1 MVGDIFTDIIKTATL
16 TIIWSKGLK
25 AFGKKDYGEIIKL
38 SGMSIC
44 GIDVI
49 KLVAYW
55 RKNPPAIIRMIKGI
69 TNFFEKIDNGTG
81 KIMDGIG
88 KFNESI
94 KFLIDRGIIK

>member
-1 MVGDIFTDIIKTATL
+1 MVGDIFSDIIKTATL
-16 TIIWSKGLK
+16 TIVWNKGLQ

-38 SGMSIC
+38 SGISVC

-55 RKNPPAIIRMIKGI
+55 RKNPPAIVKIVKG
-69 TNFFEKIDNGTG
+69 TANFFEKVDNGTG

-94 KFLIDRGIIK
+94 KFLIDRGIVK